1 VKCVV
6 PQEHGRPQIVAN
18 GVSWSP
24 GKMNK
29 KLKSENMQKEQFS
42 EWRWGEPRH
51 ADHILNQI
59 YFRMYHFVV
68 KFSEF
73 SSAQA
78 ARGH

>member
-1 VKCVV
+1 MGSAG
-6 PQEHGRPQIVAN
+6 PR
-18 GVSWSP
+18 

-29 KLKSENMQKEQFS
+29 KLKSEKMQKEQFS
-42 EWRWGEPRH
+42 EWGWGERRH

-73 SSAQA
+73 SSPQA